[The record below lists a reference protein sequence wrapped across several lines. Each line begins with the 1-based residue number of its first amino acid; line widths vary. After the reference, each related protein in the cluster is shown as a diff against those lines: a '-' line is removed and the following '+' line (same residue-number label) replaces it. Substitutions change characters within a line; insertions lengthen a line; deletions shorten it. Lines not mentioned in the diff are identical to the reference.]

1 MIYYRLALQD
11 RQTARWTWQ
20 STALTS
26 LQSVFQLLRT
36 FRAFP
41 QENIHVFSG
50 TSTEDLNEQLKCQ
63 NTNQT
68 INSVTATQFL
78 QSRKLAVREQV
89 QSASAQLV
97 SSQSDQPG
105 ESIGVWAK
113 DLWNKHTAMGTAQL
127 ARNAST
133 DSTSS
138 SLPESITT
146 TGVLTS
152 LGMSLLDTKRLELER
167 GQGGDH
173 DTSYHFTLPVSVK
186 EQLAWAR
193 LQARVQAGEF
203 LF

>member
-1 MIYYRLALQD
+1 MIYYRLALQE
-11 RQTARWTWQ
+11 RQKARWTWQ

-26 LQSVFQLLRT
+26 LQAVFQLLRT
-36 FRAFP
+36 FSAFP
-41 QENIHVFSG
+41 QENIHVFSA
-50 TSTEDLNEQLKCQ
+50 SSKEDLNEQLKCQ
-63 NTNQT
+63 NTNQA

-97 SSQSDQPG
+97 SSHSDQPG
-105 ESIGVWAK
+105 ESVAVWAK
-113 DLWNKHTAMGTAQL
+113 DLWIKHTAMGTAQV

-133 DSTSS
+133 DSASS
-138 SLPESITT
+138 SLPESINS

-167 GQGGDH
+167 GKGGDH

-186 EQLAWAR
+186 EQLVWAH
-193 LQARVQAGEF
+193 LQTRVHAGE
-203 LF
+203 LPS